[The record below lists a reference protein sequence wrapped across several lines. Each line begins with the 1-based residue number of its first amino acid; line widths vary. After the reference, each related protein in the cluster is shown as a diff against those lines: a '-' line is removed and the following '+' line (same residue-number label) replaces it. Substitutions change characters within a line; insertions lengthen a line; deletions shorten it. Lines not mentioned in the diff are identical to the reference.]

1 MSLESPF
8 EAFVLVLD
16 IAYVALTVLFFALML
31 AYVRA
36 CDALG
41 RRQEGEDRAP

>member
-1 MSLESPF
+1 M
-8 EAFVLVLD
+8 LD
-16 IAYVALTVLFFALML
+16 IAYVALTVLFFVLML

-41 RRQEGEDRAP
+41 RMQEGEDRAP

>member
-1 MSLESPF
+1 M
-8 EAFVLVLD
+8 LD
-16 IAYVALTVLFFALML
+16 IAYVALTMLFFALML

>member
-1 MSLESPF
+1 M
-8 EAFVLVLD
+8 LD
-16 IAYVALTVLFFALML
+16 IAYVVLTVLFFALML

-41 RRQEGEDRAP
+41 HRQEGEDRAP

>member
-1 MSLESPF
+1 M
-8 EAFVLVLD
+8 LD
-16 IAYVALTVLFFALML
+16 IAYVALTVLFFVLML

>member
-1 MSLESPF
+1 M
-8 EAFVLVLD
+8 LD
-16 IAYVALTVLFFALML
+16 IAYVALTVVFFALML

-41 RRQEGEDRAP
+41 RRPDGEDRAP